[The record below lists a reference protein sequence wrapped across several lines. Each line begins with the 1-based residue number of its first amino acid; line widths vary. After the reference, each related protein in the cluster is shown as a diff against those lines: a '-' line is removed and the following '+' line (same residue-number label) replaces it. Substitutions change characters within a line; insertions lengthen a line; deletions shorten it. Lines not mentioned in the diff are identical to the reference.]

1 MRRAESVFSL
11 AVAVLCL
18 GYLFFVWQMDDFGTV
33 TEPGAA
39 FVPGVIGV
47 LVLAISVKI
56 LVTSVVK
63 TEGGKAEKIPR
74 DGLLRFLGY
83 VVASVIFIPVFEI
96 LGAYIAIFALVL
108 ALTKILGSKGWLQP
122 VGLAVAS
129 SVIAYVL
136 FFTILDVPLPRG
148 IF

>member
-1 MRRAESVFSL
+1 MRRAESVFAL

-18 GYLFFVWQMDDFGTV
+18 GYLYFVWQMEDFGSV

-56 LVTSVVK
+56 LITSLLRAD
-63 TEGGKAEKIPR
+63 GGKAEKIPKA
-74 DGLLRFLGY
+74 GLLRFIGY
-83 VVASVIFIPVFEI
+83 VVASLVFIPVFEI

-108 ALTKILGSKGWLQP
+108 ILTKILGSKGWIEPL
-122 VGLAVAS
+122 GLAVAS

-136 FFTILDVPLPRG
+136 FFTLLDVPLPRG